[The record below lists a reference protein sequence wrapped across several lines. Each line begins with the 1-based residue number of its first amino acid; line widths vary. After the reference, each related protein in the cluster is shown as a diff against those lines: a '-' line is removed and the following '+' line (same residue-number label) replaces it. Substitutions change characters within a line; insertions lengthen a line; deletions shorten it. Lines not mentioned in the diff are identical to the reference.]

1 VGQDDYNIVKGRVA
15 MNTMSKPL
23 VALALG
29 ISIVALASP
38 SLAQTR
44 RDPNHMSAARAAAL
58 LECSRRA
65 DREYPTWISGNLNVQ
80 VYDACM
86 GDHGQSD

>member
-1 VGQDDYNIVKGRVA
+1 
-15 MNTMSKPL
+15 MNTVSKPL

-44 RDPNHMSAARAAAL
+44 RDPDHISAARAAAIR
-58 LECSRRA
+58 ECSRRA
-65 DREYPTWISGNLNVQ
+65 DREYPAWSEGSMNIE

-86 GDHGQSD
+86 GEHGQSG

>member
-1 VGQDDYNIVKGRVA
+1 
-15 MNTMSKPL
+15 MNTVSKPL

-44 RDPNHMSAARAAAL
+44 RDQGWDSVDHISASRAAAIR
-58 LECSRRA
+58 ECSLRA
-65 DREYPTWISGNLNVQ
+65 DREYPAWSQGSMNIE
-80 VYDACM
+80 VYDSCM
-86 GDHGQSD
+86 SEHGQPD

>member
-1 VGQDDYNIVKGRVA
+1 
-15 MNTMSKPL
+15 MNTVSKPL

-44 RDPNHMSAARAAAL
+44 RDRGWDSSDHISAARAAAIR
-58 LECSRRA
+58 ECSRRA
-65 DREYPTWISGNLNVQ
+65 DHEYPAWVSGNLNVE

-86 GDHGQSD
+86 GEHGQPD

>member
-1 VGQDDYNIVKGRVA
+1 

-38 SLAQTR
+38 SLAQTP
-44 RDPNHMSAARAAAL
+44 RDRDHISAARAAAL

-65 DREYPTWISGNLNVQ
+65 DRMYPAWISGNLNVE

-86 GDHGQSD
+86 GEHGQSD

>member
-1 VGQDDYNIVKGRVA
+1 
-15 MNTMSKPL
+15 MNSVSKPL

-38 SLAQTR
+38 SLAQTPR
-44 RDPNHMSAARAAAL
+44 GRDSSDHISAARAAAIR
-58 LECSRRA
+58 ECSRRA
-65 DREYPTWISGNLNVQ
+65 DHEYNAWIEGSMNVE

-86 GDHGQSD
+86 GEHGQPD